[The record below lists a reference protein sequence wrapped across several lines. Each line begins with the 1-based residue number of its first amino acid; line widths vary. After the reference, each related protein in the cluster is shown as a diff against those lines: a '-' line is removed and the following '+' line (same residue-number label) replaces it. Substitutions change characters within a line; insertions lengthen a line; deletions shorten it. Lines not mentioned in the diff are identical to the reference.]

1 MVEESKYRA
10 MFISKLISTKAV
22 PELLVDQYGNYV
34 VQKAL
39 SVTDGMQFME
49 IISMIKPA
57 LKGLKH
63 SHFGKKIHENL
74 LSNYGEYLQNKSVKN
89 LSFTNKKN
97 GK

>member
-1 MVEESKYRA
+1 
-10 MFISKLISTKAV
+10 MFISKLIASKAI
-22 PELLVDQYGNYV
+22 PDLIMDQYGNYV

-57 LKGLKH
+57 IKNLKQ
-63 SHFGKKIHENL
+63 SHFGKKIYENL
-74 LSNYGEYLQNKSVKN
+74 LYNYGEYLQKKSTKN
-89 LSFTNKKN
+89 GSFTVKI